1 MITTVVDELHV
12 DAAVSELEG
21 IGLCHRDNLFCSFTG
36 RGGDGRRSWGDG
48 RKREADGLVDEG
60 RRKLSPA

>member
-1 MITTVVDELHV
+1 MR
-12 DAAVSELEG
+12 
-21 IGLCHRDNLFCSFTG
+21 HRDDNLHFSFTG